1 MNIPLFPANMEILS
15 QDMQNAFNLIN
26 TDFQTFINTLI
37 YSSNTTVILTGLQV
51 QANSTPDGG
60 ITVTAG
66 IAVSNGQI
74 INIPSNQQVNVIS
87 GTYTWG
93 TPLGAD
99 STNPRIDLI
108 VCQYQTQATNVQN
121 RPFKDPTTGTVTYSN
136 VALIQ
141 QDYFALNVI
150 HGTPSSTPVAP
161 SVPSGW
167 FALAQIYIPAGA
179 TTIQQANIT
188 DLTSQYRTSG
198 GWLKKVSGGRIWVN
212 DSQAAEIDTISG
224 IKLMLGNT
232 SYIFDNTT
240 NGYLDISGNTNGIR
254 LLSSLLA
261 NQGITIPA
269 GQTFTNNG
277 SYAGSPIVTS
287 ITAGQGIS
295 VINPTSPGPATVSV
309 TNVPNSALVGPLV
322 SSITAGQ
329 GISVSNPS
337 GVGAATVSI
346 PNGGVTASMLASGAA
361 VANIGYTP
369 VNKAG
374 DTMTGDLT
382 INAGGLFAFGPLNEI
397 SVGTTTTPTIGQG
410 TIRFASNGPGANDGA
425 FIEYCPPS
433 SGNTANIINITSYS
447 GGFLSALN
455 IKANTT
461 TINGNTVWH
470 AGNSPSASI
479 ITLYTGRN
487 GYPEKSTW
495 QNYTSIFTTRLTWD
509 SSFATGRNIYFEVDL
524 AVDTS
529 GYTAYAVL
537 RNITAGTNIVILST
551 TSISGPNFIRSSAI
565 SIPNGAQIEV
575 GIYSNSGSA
584 NAMLSTARLIIM

>member
-37 YSSNTTVILTGLQV
+37 YSSNTTVILSGLQV
-51 QANSTPDGG
+51 QANPTPDGG

-66 IAVSNGQI
+66 VAVLNGQI

-108 VCQYQTQATNVQN
+108 VCQYQTQTTNIQN
-121 RPFKDPTTGTVTYSN
+121 RPFKDPTTGNVTYSN
-136 VALIQ
+136 VALTQ
-141 QDYFALNVI
+141 QDYFALNVV
-150 HGTPSSTPVAP
+150 HGTPSSTPAAP
-161 SVPSGW
+161 AVPSGW

-212 DSQAAEIDTISG
+212 DNKSTEIDTISG
-224 IKLMLGNT
+224 VKLMLGNT

-287 ITAGQGIS
+287 IIAGTGIS
-295 VINPTSPGPATVSV
+295 VTNPQSPGPATVSV
-309 TNVPNSALVGPLV
+309 SNAPNSALAGPLV
-322 SSITAGQ
+322 TSITAGQ
-329 GISVSNPS
+329 GISVTNPS

-361 VANIGYTP
+361 VSNIGYTP

-374 DTMTGDLT
+374 DTGIGNMTFVNGAQILFTDT
-382 INAGGLFAFGPLNEI
+382 AGHH
-397 SVGTTTTPTIGQG
+397 PTIILQNDNNFVFYATDNTGALTPIYAVQMN
-410 TIRFASNGPGANDGA
+410 ASARN
-425 FIEYCPPS
+425 FYF
-433 SGNTANIINITSYS
+433 TNIGS
-447 GGFLSALN
+447 LQV
-455 IKANTT
+455 
-461 TINGNTVWH
+461 NGNTVWH
-470 AGNSPSASI
+470 AGNSPSAQV
-479 ITLYTGRN
+479 ITLYAGNFLQTSVTSPGALLGTN
-487 GYPEKSTW
+487 FTWNST
-495 QNYTSIFTTRLTWD
+495 Y
-509 SSFATGRNIYFEVDL
+509 ATGRNIYFEAFFGPSASNTVYVSLYD
-524 AVDTS
+524 A
-529 GYTAYAVL
+529 TASSS
-537 RNITAGTNIVILST
+537 IVTLST
-551 TSISGPNFIRSSAI
+551 SQQGLYRSTAI
-565 SIPNGAQIEV
+565 TIPNGHIIGASP
-575 GIYSNSGSA
+575 YSS
-584 NAMLSTARLIIM
+584 STSYPCNLWAARLIII